1 MLDFIG
7 MVITAALM
15 MLVVNAL
22 TTFMDVSRAAKITLA
37 AVIGVWIG
45 LAAAAAEAEW
55 LTISRPVPVVGL
67 FVGVPLIA
75 AALATGWPTA
85 REAMLSIPMRVMVS
99 LNIVRVFAVLFL
111 LLAAEGRLS
120 GPFPYSA
127 AWGDIITGIAAV
139 PVLWLLKDR
148 MARYTIAIAA
158 WNLFGAADLM
168 LAIAFGVTSAEGSP
182 LQFFPGPGSEAMQQ
196 APWSFVPTVLVPI
209 WLILHGIMAVQLRR
223 ANLSQA
229 ATVIASRAKVT

>member
-7 MVITAALM
+7 MIIMAALM
-15 MLVVNAL
+15 VLVVNTL
-22 TTFMDVSRAAKITLA
+22 ITFMDVSRAAKITLA

-45 LAAAAAEAEW
+45 LAAATAEAGW

-67 FVGVPLIA
+67 FVVVPLLA
-75 AALATGWPTA
+75 TALATAWPA
-85 REAMLSIPMRVMVS
+85 VCNAMLSIPIPVMVA

-111 LLAAEGRLS
+111 MLAAEGRLT

-127 AWGDIITGIAAV
+127 AWGDIITGVVAV
-139 PVLWLLKDR
+139 PVLWLLKDGG
-148 MARYTIAIAA
+148 ARYTTAIAV
-158 WNLFGAADLM
+158 WNLFGAADLV

-182 LQFFPGPGSEAMQQ
+182 LQLFPGPGSEAMQH

-209 WLILHGIMAVQLRR
+209 WLILHAIIAVQLWR
-223 ANLSQA
+223 AKLGQA
-229 ATVIASRAKVT
+229 ASAVAGERG